1 VYLKRSDRGAA
12 SVNWLTQCN
21 YKVSCTC
28 YGIRM
33 LVNRGSMGV
42 CEGEVNRSSEGE
54 KSRDCDPTF
63 TLSEQAHI
71 ALFAYMGKC
80 AVRDMAKG

>member
-1 VYLKRSDRGAA
+1 M
-12 SVNWLTQCN
+12 Q
-21 YKVSCTC
+21 
-28 YGIRM
+28 
-33 LVNRGSMGV
+33 VNRGGMGV
-42 CEGEVNRSSEGE
+42 CEGEVNRSSEAE

-71 ALFAYMGKC
+71 AHFAHMGKC

>member
-1 VYLKRSDRGAA
+1 MTEGSA

-21 YKVSCTC
+21 YKVNCTYC
-28 YGIRM
+28 GICRP
-33 LVNRGSMGV
+33 VNRGGMGV
-42 CEGEVNRSSEGE
+42 CEGEVDRSSQAE

-63 TLSEQAHI
+63 TVQEQAHI
-71 ALFAYMGKC
+71 AHFAHMGKC